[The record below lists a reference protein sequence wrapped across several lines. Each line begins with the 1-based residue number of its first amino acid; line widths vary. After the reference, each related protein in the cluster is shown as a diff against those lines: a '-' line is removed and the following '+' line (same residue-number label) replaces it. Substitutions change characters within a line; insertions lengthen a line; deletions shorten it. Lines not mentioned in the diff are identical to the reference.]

1 MLVMRR
7 GAFWFEYRE
16 PQALGRE
23 NDMRLTDP
31 RTASGRDDETRR
43 RDDAQATRQ
52 AVANR
57 ILKRDDSN
65 AGSPALRLAR
75 GETGASVSGS
85 PLVYRRS
92 AKADR
97 TAVATTRT
105 ASNST
110 PSRKSIQ
117 STSLTVPELRL
128 L

>member
-1 MLVMRR
+1 MLVMRS
-7 GAFWFEYRE
+7 GAFWFEHRE

-65 AGSPALRLAR
+65 AGSPALRPAR
-75 GETGASVSGS
+75 GETGRIRVGLAAG
-85 PLVYRRS
+85 L
-92 AKADR
+92 
-97 TAVATTRT
+97 
-105 ASNST
+105 ST
-110 PSRKSIQ
+110 ECESRPNRGGHHQ
-117 STSLTVPELRL
+117 NGQQ
-128 L
+128 